1 MKKILTNKNGSGYI
15 LTCVMVIIS
24 VVILLVL
31 LQYMSVYHTAK
42 VRKDEIKL
50 TLDGYVTRY
59 AIESYDALKQGEQY
73 PSHLDIEG
81 LKEGAQ
87 AEIDGYIDR
96 YNMSDV
102 RITPLYTG
110 CFGVQ
115 AEYVITIP
123 FEMFNRKIS
132 DIRIPVTIVS
142 QYTEKQI
149 KESV

>member
-1 MKKILTNKNGSGYI
+1 M
-15 LTCVMVIIS
+15 
-24 VVILLVL
+24 
-31 LQYMSVYHTAK
+31 
-42 VRKDEIKL
+42 
-50 TLDGYVTRY
+50 TRY

>member
-1 MKKILTNKNGSGYI
+1 MKKILTNKNGAGYI
-15 LTCVMVIIS
+15 LTCIMVIIG
-24 VVILLVL
+24 VVVLLVL

-73 PSHLDIEG
+73 SAYLDVDG

-87 AEIDGYIDR
+87 AEIAEYIDQ
-96 YNMSDV
+96 YNLSDI

-110 CFGVQ
+110 CFG
-115 AEYVITIP
+115 ID
-123 FEMFNRKIS
+123 RKS
-132 DIRIPVTIVS
+132 TRLNSSHRSLSRMPS
-142 QYTEKQI
+142 
-149 KESV
+149 SA